1 MSFYTKWLKLAKTSS
16 PNYLRKMW
24 MNISIAQLY
33 VVQNVPYVHEYF
45 LDINKHSRLM
55 IEPHRILN
63 VMWPLLDNFKRM
75 AFLQNTK

>member
-45 LDINKHSRLM
+45 LDINTALASHDRTT
-55 IEPHRILN
+55 
-63 VMWPLLDNFKRM
+63 
-75 AFLQNTK
+75 QNTQRDVAVAR